1 MKIKRHSKGF
11 TLVELLVVIAI
22 IGILA
27 AVILVSIGSSR
38 GKAARVAFFN
48 EASASKSGLVSQCTD
63 AALVAPTATPNTT
76 WAIVSQSCGPTGNL
90 TFCLSAINVKAFV
103 STAAAGCTVYVSPYG
118 VYSNNT
124 CTTAFNMDTGC
135 P

>member
-1 MKIKRHSKGF
+1 MKKKLSPGF

-38 GKAARVAFFN
+38 GKAARSAFFR
-48 EASASKSGLVSQCTD
+48 EVSESKSGIFSQCVD

-90 TFCLSAINVKAFV
+90 TFCLSATNVKAFV
-103 STAAAGCTVYVSPYG
+103 STIAGACTVWVSPYG

-135 P
+135 L